1 MCQDKGPSQC
11 MVLSFKY
18 KRKTKFV
25 PIRKEQIP
33 EIKRRINSYKELK
46 VAIDELA
53 KINAELMR
61 SEK

>member
-1 MCQDKGPSQC
+1 

-46 VAIDELA
+46 AAIDELA
-53 KINAELMR
+53 KINVELMR